1 LFYGNSAEGY
11 SVGMDVDQDEFIY
24 NFGYASRPFD
34 YFGQYINK
42 GHFLAKQWGAGGVK
56 WLVQFPNADPIGNFM
71 GNYLVADTVSNNVYI
86 TGRFY
91 NPLVIPGGPTLISN
105 TGEGSLFILKYD
117 FEGNF
122 QWAIQEDIANTDPSL
137 ACDQS
142 GNVLLTGIFSGSHTF
157 GDTELVSAGLED
169 LFIVKYN
176 SSGEQIW
183 AQRAGGEETEY
194 FGLIST
200 DGQDNVYLSGE
211 FLSMDISIGDYF
223 ISTEEGEGNIIMA
236 KLDADGNT
244 QWVSTKGG
252 STAHPYGDHFGWPTG
267 IHTDVDG
274 YSTVKGCCY
283 DSAYFDDIVLISLL
297 DKPQSLRRW
306 NKFVAR
312 FDPEGN
318 TVWAKSISEVS
329 RSWDYNQFDVDQSGN
344 VYTGLRVPDTI
355 MFENDYTFLPSGN
368 NDLVVARYSNAG
380 ELDWVKSIASGSTGN
395 YYLSSV
401 AAYDEETAF
410 VGGWFTDQLDFGT
423 TAYTVDNKTGFIG
436 LLDNP
441 VGIPVYERDESLHF
455 ALFPNPANHTV
466 YVQLKEEA
474 LCSVQLWITDIAG
487 KQLLTT
493 AMSAGQKKTAID
505 LSSFSSGVYMVRLKS
520 DRKMAVKKLVID

>member
-1 LFYGNSAEGY
+1 
-11 SVGMDVDQDEFIY
+11 
-24 NFGYASRPFD
+24 
-34 YFGQYINK
+34 
-42 GHFLAKQWGAGGVK
+42 
-56 WLVQFPNADPIGNFM
+56 
-71 GNYLVADTVSNNVYI
+71 
-86 TGRFY
+86 
-91 NPLVIPGGPTLISN
+91 
-105 TGEGSLFILKYD
+105 
-117 FEGNF
+117 
-122 QWAIQEDIANTDPSL
+122 
-137 ACDQS
+137 
-142 GNVLLTGIFSGSHTF
+142 
-157 GDTELVSAGLED
+157 
-169 LFIVKYN
+169 
-176 SSGEQIW
+176 
-183 AQRAGGEETEY
+183 
-194 FGLIST
+194 
-200 DGQDNVYLSGE
+200 
-211 FLSMDISIGDYF
+211 
-223 ISTEEGEGNIIMA
+223 
-236 KLDADGNT
+236 
-244 QWVSTKGG
+244 
-252 STAHPYGDHFGWPTG
+252 
-267 IHTDVDG
+267 
-274 YSTVKGCCY
+274 
-283 DSAYFDDIVLISLL
+283 
-297 DKPQSLRRW
+297 
-306 NKFVAR
+306 VAR

-436 LLDNP
+436 LLGNP